1 LVLRLCIHIFL
12 RLSGQIDHLQFEITK
27 QQTCVTDDDKDR
39 YRYRYRDRYRAK
51 DKDKG
56 LLVVRGPGN
65 CNSHR
70 GIRIRI
76 HGLPTAF
83 LRFTSHHSPL
93 GNRLFEFPLPKLL
106 ILINESVVVRPLC
119 WRKDYP
125 APKKNI
131 FGLLSVFKS
140 LKCQQSSPDR
150 FTIMV
155 VHGRYLHV
163 TAVSGCLRDCRLR
176 SLRNLFKRVTTS
188 LSDSDND
195 NYALTRMQS
204 KTDAQ
209 YV

>member
-39 YRYRYRDRYRAK
+39 YRYRYRAK

-106 ILINESVVVRPLC
+106 ILINEAVVVRPLC

-125 APKKNI
+125 APKKI
-131 FGLLSVFKS
+131 YSGFCPS
-140 LKCQQSSPDR
+140 SSP
-150 FTIMV
+150 
-155 VHGRYLHV
+155 
-163 TAVSGCLRDCRLR
+163 
-176 SLRNLFKRVTTS
+176 
-188 LSDSDND
+188 
-195 NYALTRMQS
+195 
-204 KTDAQ
+204 
-209 YV
+209 